1 MTAPRTAALTR
12 ALRPATVALHLP
24 VLAAR
29 TWQEYLDA
37 HDGDA
42 ERAGKAARADVAD
55 RERQNS
61 AARRFVDAYKPL
73 IQHLKLPES
82 PEDADAVSTQAL
94 TTVKGLQ
101 TAAGSS
107 SEASKALEA
116 AHAALKKLGID
127 PEKITE
133 GVAAAEAKFARAT
146 KADELEREV
155 TFGKA
160 AAALKFDAA
169 KLTRILRHE
178 QGVPELRKVK
188 VSVLKD
194 GVTTEEDREVW
205 GIPTRDAQGQETF
218 TALTEHPD
226 VKGFE
231 SSLKVTGDASAAPDV
246 NAGMPVITTG
256 GPSTPPPA
264 GATFKFDGGLST
276 GNI

>member
-12 ALRPATVALHLP
+12 ALRPAPVALHLP

-101 TAAGSS
+101 SAAGSS
-107 SEASKALEA
+107 SDASKALEA

-169 KLTRILRHE
+169 KLTRILRDE
-178 QGVPELRKVK
+178 KGVPELRKVK
-188 VSVLKD
+188 VSVVKD
-194 GVTTEEDREVW
+194 GATTEEDRDVW
-205 GIPTRDAQGQETF
+205 GIPTLDAQGKETF
-218 TALTEHPD
+218 TALAEHPD

-231 SSLKVTGDASAAPDV
+231 SALRIESAPATVDA
-246 NAGMPVITTG
+246 NAGMPVISTG
-256 GPSTPPPA
+256 GASTPPPA
-264 GATFKFDGGLST
+264 GATFKLDGGLNT